1 MVDPITREVIRGS
14 LEYIAEEMGIVLRN
28 SAYSSNIKERMDHS
42 CAIFDKHGRMI
53 AQAEHIPVHLGA
65 MPLAVKSVL
74 DEVKDLNE
82 GDMVI
87 LNDPYSGGTHLPDIT
102 IIAPVYFKGEL
113 ICFIANRAHHSDVGG
128 KVPGSMPGDAE
139 EIFEEGLII
148 PPVKIVSRNRI
159 VPDILKLILKNTRTP
174 KIRKGD
180 ILAQIA
186 ANRLGIRRVAE
197 ILSKHGIKE
206 FEDIVSEILNYA
218 ERRMLNEINK
228 LPESEIFEEDFLDD
242 SGKEDKPIRIRVI
255 LKIKKEKIIF
265 DFTETDKQVKGPINA
280 PFAVTLSASYF
291 VLRAVTDPTIPANEG
306 AYRPLEVITKGGTIV
321 HADPPFAVA
330 GGNVETSQRIVDVL
344 LKAFSHII
352 PEKVPAACQGT
363 MNNISIGGWDPR
375 TKRPFTFYETI
386 GGGFGG
392 RFGLDGVDGIHSH
405 MTNTMNTPIEEIEKR
420 FPIMILKYELI
431 KDSGGVGKWR
441 GGLGIERVYKMLV
454 PVKIS
459 VLGDRRS
466 P

>member
-186 ANRLGIRRVAE
+186 ANR
-197 ILSKHGIKE
+197 
-206 FEDIVSEILNYA
+206 
-218 ERRMLNEINK
+218 
-228 LPESEIFEEDFLDD
+228 
-242 SGKEDKPIRIRVI
+242 
-255 LKIKKEKIIF
+255 
-265 DFTETDKQVKGPINA
+265 
-280 PFAVTLSASYF
+280 
-291 VLRAVTDPTIPANEG
+291 
-306 AYRPLEVITKGGTIV
+306 
-321 HADPPFAVA
+321 
-330 GGNVETSQRIVDVL
+330 
-344 LKAFSHII
+344 
-352 PEKVPAACQGT
+352 
-363 MNNISIGGWDPR
+363 
-375 TKRPFTFYETI
+375 
-386 GGGFGG
+386 
-392 RFGLDGVDGIHSH
+392 
-405 MTNTMNTPIEEIEKR
+405 
-420 FPIMILKYELI
+420 
-431 KDSGGVGKWR
+431 
-441 GGLGIERVYKMLV
+441 
-454 PVKIS
+454 
-459 VLGDRRS
+459 
-466 P
+466 